1 MANQQVHDASFFE
14 LVHNYV
20 RDMTPATPEGAER
33 RIRQRR
39 SYPTVQMVAPY
50 QEGRLPSREMFR
62 QVACYDLSTG
72 GMAYYAKTPPA
83 TDRIVVALASQAET
97 LYLTAAVC
105 HSRPVEPSG
114 SSRFLVGCRFLGR
127 VYL

>member
-1 MANQQVHDASFFE
+1 MASQQLHDASFFE

-20 RDMTPATPEGAER
+20 RDLTPPSGQER
-33 RIRQRR
+33 RNRLRR

-50 QEGRLPSREMFR
+50 IEGRLPRREMFR
-62 QVACYDLSTG
+62 QVTCYDLSTG
-72 GMAYYAKTPPA
+72 GMAYYAKSPPA
-83 TDRIVVALASQAET
+83 TDRIVVALASENDT

-105 HSRPVEPSG
+105 HSRVVSDVG
-114 SSRFLVGCRFLGR
+114 HGRFLVGCRFLGR